1 MPTRGANERRCSAHF
16 CIGPP
21 KHWVAMC
28 AGESGKVGGQG
39 GGCRDPR
46 KDAARV
52 LWSGSGVRPPPG
64 GWGAAPALSALV
76 HGECSQCRELV
87 GLRNRGKGGC
97 GGRGLAPDSD
107 LKLSG
112 SRLFPSNPAWIPH
125 TEPECQFTA
134 LSPAPFP

>member
-1 MPTRGANERRCSAHF
+1 MRGAAVHTSAS
-16 CIGPP
+16 PP
-21 KHWVAMC
+21 PPQSTGLPCVPESLGRWEGKEEGVGTPGKMQPESC
-28 AGESGKVGGQG
+28 GAGVGS
-39 GGCRDPR
+39 
-46 KDAARV
+46 A
-52 LWSGSGVRPPPG
+52 PPG